1 MAPYT
6 TRLFMLDIPWIQL
19 LCLLQVQHAHNLML
33 GLGSR
38 VIYNPHA
45 LQARAKT
52 MPKEHVLRL

>member
-1 MAPYT
+1 
-6 TRLFMLDIPWIQL
+6 MLDIPWIQL